1 MMDGGHYAEL
11 TAFMAVYE
19 TRSFRT
25 AALRLG
31 VTPSAL
37 SRTVRRLETRL
48 GVRLLNRTTRSVGPT
63 ETGASLYGK
72 LLPAIAGLEEA
83 VDEAVSTQ
91 ADAAGTVRLNLPR
104 LAAELI
110 LMPRLLQ
117 FTAEH
122 PRVRLDLVVDDG
134 LTDIV
139 SKGFDAGIRIGERLA
154 QDMVAVRLTDPYRIA
169 VVGSPA
175 YFTEHALPR
184 TPHELSAHACI
195 NYKWTATNHLA
206 RWPFDGTDGRFEVD
220 VSGPII
226 LNDTGLIRD
235 AAVAG
240 IGLACLPEA
249 AVETQITTGQLTR
262 VLEDWCKPFPG
273 FYLYHPSRHQTPPAL
288 RALIAFL
295 QSGTGDHGLH

>member
-1 MMDGGHYAEL
+1 MDGGHYAEL
-11 TAFMAVYE
+11 TTFMAVYE
-19 TRSFRT
+19 TRSFRA

-37 SRTVRRLETRL
+37 SRTVRRLEGRL
-48 GVRLLNRTTRSVGPT
+48 GARLLNRTTRSVAPT
-63 ETGASLYGK
+63 ETGALLYDK
-72 LLPAIAGLEEA
+72 LLPAVAGLEQA
-83 VDEAVSTQ
+83 VDEAVSMQ
-91 ADAAGTVRLNLPR
+91 SDATGTVRLNLPR

-110 LMPRLLQ
+110 LMPRLPQ
-117 FTAEH
+117 FIAAY
-122 PRVRLDLVVDDG
+122 PRLRLDLVIDDG

-154 QDMVAVRLTDPYRIA
+154 QNMVAVRLTDPYRIA

-175 YFTEHALPR
+175 YFAEHAPPR

-195 NYKWTATNHLA
+195 NYKWTATDHLA
-206 RWPFDGTDGRFEVD
+206 RWPFDGMDGRFEVD
-220 VSGPII
+220 VSGPIV
-226 LNDTGLIRD
+226 LNDTGFIRD

-249 AVETQITTGQLTR
+249 AVESFIATGQLAR

-288 RALIAFL
+288 RALIDFL
-295 QSGTGDHGLH
+295 QAGTLPG

>member
-1 MMDGGHYAEL
+1 MINGGHYAEL

-19 TRSFRT
+19 TRSFGS

-37 SRTVRRLETRL
+37 SRTLRRLESRL
-48 GVRLLNRTTRSVGPT
+48 GVRLLNRTTRSVSPT
-63 ETGASLYGK
+63 EAGVILHAKLVPAVAS
-72 LLPAIAGLEEA
+72 LEEA
-83 VDEAVSTQ
+83 VGEAVSMQ
-91 ADAAGTVRLNLPR
+91 AAAVGTVRLNLPK

-110 LMPRLLQ
+110 LMPRLPE
-117 FTAEH
+117 FTRKH

-139 SKGFDAGIRIGERLA
+139 SKGFDAGIRIGQRLA
-154 QDMVAVRLTDPYRIA
+154 QDMVAIRLTYAYRVA

-175 YFTEHALPR
+175 YFAEHKPPR
-184 TPHELSAHACI
+184 TPHDLSAHACI
-195 NYKWTATNHLA
+195 NYKWANTGHLS
-206 RWPFDGTDGRFEVD
+206 RWPFTGDAGPFEVD

-240 IGLACLPEA
+240 MGLACLPEA
-249 AVETQITTGQLTR
+249 AVQPQIKNNQLTR
-262 VLEDWCKPFPG
+262 VLENWCKPFPG

-288 RALIAFL
+288 RALISFL
-295 QSGTGDHGLH
+295 QEGTPAR

>member
-48 GVRLLNRTTRSVGPT
+48 GTRLLNRTTRSVGPT
-63 ETGASLYGK
+63 EAGTLLYGR
-72 LLPAIAGLEEA
+72 LLPAVVGLEEA
-83 VDEAVSTQ
+83 VDETLSMQ

-117 FTAEH
+117 FTEDH
-122 PRVRLDLVVDDG
+122 PRLRLDLVIDDG
-134 LTDIV
+134 LSDIV
-139 SKGFDAGIRIGERLA
+139 LKGFDAGIRIGERLA
-154 QDMVAVRLTDPYRIA
+154 QDMIAVRLTEPYRIA

-175 YFTEHALPR
+175 YFAMHTRPE
-184 TPHELSAHACI
+184 TPYELSAHACI
-195 NYKWTATNHLA
+195 NYKWPVTNHVS
-206 RWPFDGTDGRFEVD
+206 RWPFDGEEGRFEVE
-220 VSGPII
+220 VAGP
-226 LNDTGLIRD
+226 LAVNDTGLIRD
-235 AAVAG
+235 AAIAG
-240 IGLACLPEA
+240 FGLACLPEA
-249 AVETQITTGQLTR
+249 AVEEPIAKNQLVR
-262 VLEDWCKPFPG
+262 VLDEWCKPFPG

-288 RALIAFL
+288 RALITFL
-295 QSGTGDHGLH
+295 QGSLAAS

>member
-1 MMDGGHYAEL
+1 MDGGHYAEL

-63 ETGASLYGK
+63 ETGTLLYGK
-72 LLPAIAGLEEA
+72 LLPVVDGLEEA
-83 VDEAVSTQ
+83 VNEVVAAQ

-110 LMPRLLQ
+110 LIPRLLQ
-117 FTAEH
+117 FTAEY
-122 PRVRLDLVVDDG
+122 PRVSLDLVIDDG

-139 SKGFDAGIRIGERLA
+139 SEGFDAGIRIGERLA
-154 QDMVAVRLTDPYRIA
+154 QDMVAVRLTNSYRVA

-175 YFTEHALPR
+175 YFARNAPPESPY
-184 TPHELSAHACI
+184 ELSAHACI
-195 NYKWTATNHLA
+195 NYKWPVTHHLS
-206 RWPFDGTDGRFEVD
+206 RWPFVGEAGPFEVE
-220 VSGPII
+220 VAGPIA
-226 LNDTGLIRD
+226 LNDTGLIRE
-235 AAVAG
+235 AAIAG
-240 IGLACLPEA
+240 LGLACLPEA
-249 AVETQITTGQLTR
+249 AFASQIATGQLVR
-262 VLEDWCKPFPG
+262 VLQEWCKPFPG
-273 FYLYHPSRHQTPPAL
+273 FYLYHPSRHQTPSTL
-288 RALIAFL
+288 RALISFL
-295 QSGTGDHGLH
+295 QGGTFTG

>member
-19 TRSFRT
+19 TRSFRA

-63 ETGASLYGK
+63 ETGTVLYGK
-72 LLPAIAGLEEA
+72 LLPAVDGLEEA
-83 VDEAVSTQ
+83 VGEAVSMQ
-91 ADAAGTVRLNLPR
+91 AEAAGTVRLNLPR

-117 FTAEH
+117 FTEEY
-122 PRVRLDLVVDDG
+122 PRVGLDLLIDDG

-139 SKGFDAGIRIGERLA
+139 SEGFDAGIRIGERLA

-175 YFTEHALPR
+175 YFARHAPPE
-184 TPHELSAHACI
+184 TPYELSAHACI
-195 NYKWTATNHLA
+195 NYKWPVTDHLS
-206 RWPFDGTDGRFEVD
+206 RWPFDGEAGPFEVE
-220 VSGPII
+220 VSGPIAV
-226 LNDTGLIRD
+226 NDTGLIRD
-235 AAVAG
+235 AAIAG
-240 IGLACLPEA
+240 LGLACLPEA
-249 AVETQITTGQLTR
+249 AFESHIASGQLVR
-262 VLEDWCKPFPG
+262 VLEEWCKPFPG
-273 FYLYHPSRHQTPPAL
+273 FYLYHPSRHQTPPTL
-288 RALIAFL
+288 RALITFL
-295 QSGTGDHGLH
+295 QGGKGAG